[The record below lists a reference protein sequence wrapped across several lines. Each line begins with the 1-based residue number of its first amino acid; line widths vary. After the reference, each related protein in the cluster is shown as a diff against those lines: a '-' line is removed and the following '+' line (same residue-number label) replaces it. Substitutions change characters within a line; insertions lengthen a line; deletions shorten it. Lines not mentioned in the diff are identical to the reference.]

1 MNNIDDGGPLHYDLT
16 VKSDQFLGAM
26 NEAERRVKGF
36 SSATVAEGLKI
47 EKAFE
52 QLTKKITTSKELI
65 AATEADIRKMEG
77 MLKTIAPGTA
87 KVDLISEINAAKK
100 ALQEQ
105 KAALADYE
113 EQVKTAA
120 SAHVTLRTQLRQMKE
135 EMVAL
140 DAAGLRGT
148 KEYEELRESFAKLTQ
163 QMAHAQKQANVL
175 AHDQAGFQ
183 GLIQALSGV
192 AGIAAAAQGAIGLF
206 AGENEDLQRVMVK
219 VQSLMSL
226 TIGLQQAQQ
235 VLNKDSAFSL
245 AVVTRAKTAL
255 AAAELKLAT
264 AFGISTAAA
273 RVLMAT
279 LTLGLSAAIGVAI
292 VAITRYV
299 NKAQEAKKATREF
312 NKATA
317 EEAYKTLAS
326 FEKMRLEWNRL
337 GDDMKAKNKF
347 IKDNKDA
354 FHELGIQITGA
365 ADAENVFVKN
375 TEAFRTALKERAMAV
390 ASYDLASEAYK
401 KFLEKDL
408 EAKTMPATVRRT
420 ETVVTAG
427 EVQMGPVQT
436 RTIEEENKKRLKVE
450 KEAAEELKKFNDLMA
465 ASIDHG
471 EQYQNMLDDL
481 GVTTTENLEKI
492 VLLEQKISEQERLML
507 EAVEAGNTQEA
518 KVIAGRIERLK
529 EELRLRN
536 LLVNAIYAQS
546 RANDVI
552 TNTQANA
559 FEPTGLNIKLGAPST
574 GGKAKGARYYQTA
587 VFDLET
593 AKKTLSVMDQ
603 QAANARNQEA
613 IAKKKKKVDEEMKKI
628 ADEELQTRKEIAS
641 AISETVAILER
652 AGFLSGEMA
661 SQLQGMIGFAGS
673 IATGDYLSAIVN
685 GVGMFVDQIARFFDQ
700 TVAYEERIRAMN
712 TLLDRQQ
719 RLIELSQRKGG
730 EKEALTE
737 DARLK
742 QKNLA
747 ELEAE
752 LAKWQKKLE
761 KSENAWN
768 MFQSMSYDKRKK
780 MVDELTAATEEAR
793 IAAEDA
799 EQAYKDFL
807 TGGITQETIAT
818 TISAG
823 LMEGK
828 RSLEDFAQDMNN
840 ILTQA
845 VTNAIS
851 AKILGP
857 AIDELTDYLAE
868 AMKDGVLSPE
878 EAERYKTMFGQI
890 AAEGAKL
897 ADASSAALR
906 SVQDPDKTL
915 SGAIKGITEETAGVL
930 AGQVNAMRIN
940 QVEGIQ
946 IMRQQLIHLA
956 EIAANTRYNKHLEKL
971 GSIDSKLDALK
982 SDPLRATGLNI

>member
-1 MNNIDDGGPLHYDLT
+1 MNNTDDGALHYDLT
-16 VKSDQFLGAM
+16 VKSDQFIGAM
-26 NEAERRVKGF
+26 NEAERRVKGL

-47 EKAFE
+47 ERAFE
-52 QLTKKITTSKELI
+52 NLTRKITTSKELI

-87 KVDLISEINAAKK
+87 KVDLISEIHSAKK

-120 SAHVTLRTQLRQMKE
+120 AAHVSLRTQLRQMKE
-135 EMVAL
+135 ELVAME
-140 DAAGLRGT
+140 AAGKRGT
-148 KEYEELRESFAKLTQ
+148 KEYEVLQESFAKLTQ
-163 QMAHAQKQANVL
+163 QMSHAQKQANVL
-175 AHDQAGFQ
+175 AHDQAGLQ

-192 AGIAAAAQGAIGLF
+192 AGIAAAAQGAVGLF
-206 AGENEDLQRVMVK
+206 SGENENLQRIMVK

-226 TIGLQQAQQ
+226 TIGLQQTQQ

-292 VAITRYV
+292 AAISRLV
-299 NKAQEAKKATREF
+299 NKAQEAKKATQEF

-317 EEAYKTLAS
+317 EEAYKTIAS

-354 FHELGIQITGA
+354 FHELGIQVTGA

-401 KFLEKDL
+401 NYLQKDL

-465 ASIDHG
+465 ASIKHG

-507 EAVEAGNTQEA
+507 EAVEAGNTKEA
-518 KVIAGRIERLK
+518 KVIAGRIEQLK

-536 LLVNAIYAQS
+536 LLVNAIYAQT
-546 RANDVI
+546 RANELV
-552 TNTQANA
+552 TNTQADA
-559 FEPTGLNIKLGAPST
+559 WKPAGSSFVSLGAPST
-574 GGKAKGARYYQTA
+574 GGKAAGSRYYQKE

-603 QAANARNQEA
+603 QLVNERNQEA
-613 IAKKKKKVDEEMKKI
+613 IKKKLKKVDDEIAKI
-628 ADEELQTRKEIAS
+628 TDEELKRRKEVTQ

-652 AGFLSGEMA
+652 GGLLSGEMA
-661 SQLQGMIGFAGS
+661 SQLQGMIGVAGS
-673 IATGDYLSAIVN
+673 LATGDYLGAIVN
-685 GVGMFVDQIARFFDQ
+685 GVAMFVDAISQVMEASDGFEKRLERMNLLLEKQARL
-700 TVAYEERIRAMN
+700 V
-712 TLLDRQQ
+712 
-719 RLIELSQRKGG
+719 ELSQRGG
-730 EKEALTE
+730 GGKEAREAELNALRQQVKLYEEQVAKAEKRLENAYKWNLTGNKREKDLKEVQAAAE
-737 DARLK
+737 DAR
-742 QKNLA
+742 
-747 ELEAE
+747 
-752 LAKWQKKLE
+752 
-761 KSENAWN
+761 
-768 MFQSMSYDKRKK
+768 
-780 MVDELTAATEEAR
+780 
-793 IAAEDA
+793 IALEDA

-807 TGGITQETIAT
+807 TGGVTQNTIAD
-818 TISAG
+818 TITAG

-857 AIDELTDYLAE
+857 AIDELTNYLAE
-868 AMKDGVLSPE
+868 AMKDGVLSTE
-878 EAERYKTMFGQI
+878 EAEKYKTMFGLI

-940 QVEGIQ
+940 QVEGTL
-946 IMRQQLIHLA
+946 IMRQQLVHLA
-956 EIAANTRYNKHLEKL
+956 EIAANTRFNRHLEKL

-982 SDPLRATGLNI
+982 TDTLRASGLNI

>member
-1 MNNIDDGGPLHYDLT
+1 MNNDENGPLHYDLT
-16 VKSDQFLGAM
+16 VRSDQFIGAM
-26 NEAERRVKGF
+26 NEAERRVKGL
-36 SSATVAEGLKI
+36 SSATVAEGMKI

-113 EQVKTAA
+113 GQVKTAA
-120 SAHVTLRTQLRQMKE
+120 AAHVSLRTQLRQMKE
-135 EMVAL
+135 ELVAME
-140 DAAGLRGT
+140 AAGKRGT
-148 KEYEELRESFAKLTQ
+148 KEYEVLQESFAKLTQ

-192 AGIAAAAQGAIGLF
+192 AGIAAAAQGAVGLF

-226 TIGLQQAQQ
+226 TIGLQQTQQ

-255 AAAELKLAT
+255 AAAELNLAT
-264 AFGISTAAA
+264 ALGISTAAA

-279 LTLGLSAAIGVAI
+279 LTLGLSVAIGVA
-292 VAITRYV
+292 VAAISRLVTRT
-299 NKAQEAKKATREF
+299 QEARKATQEF

-317 EEAYKTLAS
+317 EAAYQSLAS

-354 FHELGIQITGA
+354 FHDLGIQIKGTS
-365 ADAENVFVKN
+365 DAENVFVKN
-375 TEAFRTALKERAMAV
+375 TETFRTALKERAMAV

-420 ETVVTAG
+420 ETVATAG

-436 RTIEEENKKRLKVE
+436 RTIEEENRKRLKVE
-450 KEAAEELKKFNDLMA
+450 KEAAEELKKFNSLMSE
-465 ASIDHG
+465 SIKHG

-518 KVIAGRIERLK
+518 KLIADRIEQLQ
-529 EELRLRN
+529 EELRIRN

-546 RANDVI
+546 RASELISNSQADAWKPAGSSNI
-552 TNTQANA
+552 T
-559 FEPTGLNIKLGAPST
+559 LGAPST
-574 GGKAKGARYYQTA
+574 GGKGAGARYWQTP
-587 VFDLET
+587 VFDFEA

-603 QAANARNQEA
+603 QAANARNAESV
-613 IAKKKKKVDEEMKKI
+613 AKKKKKVDDEMLKI
-628 ADEELQTRKEIAS
+628 AEDEMQTRKEITA
-641 AISETVAILER
+641 AVSETVAMLER
-652 AGFLSGEMA
+652 AGLLSQEMA
-661 SQLQGMIGFAGS
+661 AQMQGMIGFAGS
-673 IATGDYLSAIVN
+673 IATQDYLGAVVSA
-685 GVGMFVDQIARFFDQ
+685 VGSFIAQIGQFFDQ
-700 TVAYEERIRAMN
+700 TVAYEEKIKSMN
-712 TLLDRQQ
+712 DVLERHNRLLEQ
-719 RLIELSQRKGG
+719 SQRKGG
-730 EKEALTE
+730 EKDALKE
-737 DARLK
+737 SIDLRKKDLAEYQKMLK
-742 QKNLA
+742 EEEKNL
-747 ELEAE
+747 ESHWKNRGNLLNER
-752 LAKWQKKLE
+752 LAQIEDLK
-761 KSENAWN
+761 
-768 MFQSMSYDKRKK
+768 DKIN
-780 MVDELTAATEEAR
+780 ETT
-793 IAAEDA
+793 IALEDA
-799 EQAYKDFL
+799 EQAYTDFL
-807 TGGITQETIAT
+807 SGGITEVDLASTILE
-818 TISAG
+818 G
-823 LMEGK
+823 LKQGRIEVA
-828 RSLEDFAQDMNN
+828 DFAGYMNDM
-840 ILTQA
+840 LTEA
-845 VTNAIS
+845 VLRS
-851 AKILGP
+851 FSSEILGP
-857 AIDELTDYLAE
+857 AITELQEMVAQALI
-868 AMKDGVLSPE
+868 DGVLTEE
-878 EAERYKTMFGQI
+878 EARAIQKRTSEI
-890 AAEGAKL
+890 AKENEEKYRRATQGL
-897 ADASSAALR
+897 GLG
-906 SVQDPDKTL
+906 DPSDNTL
-915 SGAIKGITEETAGVL
+915 SGAIKGITEQTAGVL

-946 IMRQQLIHLA
+946 IMRQQLMNLA
-956 EIAANTRYNKHLEKL
+956 EIAANTRFNRHLEKL

-982 SDPLRATGLNI
+982 TDSLRASGLNI

>member
-1 MNNIDDGGPLHYDLT
+1 MNNDDDGALHYDLT
-16 VKSDQFLGAM
+16 VRSDQFIGAM
-26 NEAERRVKGF
+26 NEAERRVKGL
-36 SSATVAEGLKI
+36 SSATVAEGMKI

-87 KVDLISEINAAKK
+87 KVDLISEINTAKK

-113 EQVKTAA
+113 QQVKTAA
-120 SAHVTLRTQLRQMKE
+120 AAHVSLRTQLRQMKE
-135 EMVAL
+135 ELVAME
-140 DAAGLRGT
+140 AAGKRGT
-148 KEYEELRESFAKLTQ
+148 KEYEVLQESFAKLTQ

-206 AGENEDLQRVMVK
+206 AGENEDLQRIMVK

-299 NKAQEAKKATREF
+299 NKAQEAKKATQEF

-401 KFLEKDL
+401 NYLQKDL

-427 EVQMGPVQT
+427 EVQVGPVQT

-465 ASIDHG
+465 ASIKHG

-518 KVIAGRIERLK
+518 KLIAGRIEQLK

-546 RANDVI
+546 RANELV
-552 TNTQANA
+552 TNTQADA
-559 FEPTGLNIKLGAPST
+559 WKPAGSSFVSLGAPST
-574 GGKAKGARYYQTA
+574 GGKAAGSRYFQKE

-603 QAANARNQEA
+603 QLVNARNQEA
-613 IAKKKKKVDEEMKKI
+613 IKKKLKRVDDEIAKI
-628 ADEELQTRKEIAS
+628 TDEELKRRKEVTQAV
-641 AISETVAILER
+641 SETVAILER
-652 AGFLSGEMA
+652 GGLLSSEMA
-661 SQLQGMIGFAGS
+661 SQLQGMIGVAGS
-673 IATGDYLSAIVN
+673 LATGDYLGAIVN
-685 GVGMFVDQIARFFDQ
+685 GIAMFVDAISQVMEASDGFERRLERMNILLEKQARLVD
-700 TVAYEERIRAMN
+700 
-712 TLLDRQQ
+712 
-719 RLIELSQRKGG
+719 LSQRQGG
-730 EKEALTE
+730 GKEARE
-737 DARLK
+737 
-742 QKNLA
+742 A
-747 ELEAE
+747 ELETLRKQVKLYEEQVAKAE
-752 LAKWQKKLE
+752 KRL
-761 KSENAWN
+761 ENAYKWN
-768 MFQSMSYDKRKK
+768 LTGNKREKDLK
-780 MVDELTAATEEAR
+780 EVQAAAEEAR
-793 IAAEDA
+793 IALEDA

-807 TGGITQETIAT
+807 TGGVTQETIAD

-828 RSLEDFAQDMNN
+828 RSVEDFAQDMNN

-857 AIDELTDYLAE
+857 AIDELTNYLAE

-915 SGAIKGITEETAGVL
+915 SGAIKGITEETAGIL

-946 IMRQQLIHLA
+946 IMRQQLMNLA

-982 SDPLRATGLNI
+982 TDSLRATGLNI

>member
-1 MNNIDDGGPLHYDLT
+1 MNNDDDGALHYDLT
-16 VKSDQFLGAM
+16 VRSDQFIGAM
-26 NEAERRVKGF
+26 NEAERRVKGL

-113 EQVKTAA
+113 QQVKTAA
-120 SAHVTLRTQLRQMKE
+120 AAHVSLRTQLRQMKE
-135 EMVAL
+135 ELVAME
-140 DAAGLRGT
+140 AAGKRGT
-148 KEYEELRESFAKLTQ
+148 KEYEVLQESFAKLTQ

-299 NKAQEAKKATREF
+299 NKAQEAKKATQEF

-401 KFLEKDL
+401 NYLQKDL

-465 ASIDHG
+465 ASIKHG

-507 EAVEAGNTQEA
+507 EAVEAGNTKEA
-518 KVIAGRIERLK
+518 KVIAGRIEQLQ
-529 EELRLRN
+529 EELRIRN

-546 RANDVI
+546 RANELV
-552 TNTQANA
+552 TNTQADA
-559 FEPTGLNIKLGAPST
+559 WKPAGSSFVSLGAPST
-574 GGKAKGARYYQTA
+574 GGKAAGSRYFQKE

-603 QAANARNQEA
+603 QLVNARNQEA
-613 IAKKKKKVDEEMKKI
+613 IKKKLKRVDDEIAKI
-628 ADEELQTRKEIAS
+628 TDEELKRRKEVTQAV
-641 AISETVAILER
+641 SETVAILER
-652 AGFLSGEMA
+652 GGLLSSEMA
-661 SQLQGMIGFAGS
+661 SQLQGMIGVAGS
-673 IATGDYLSAIVN
+673 LATGDYLGAIVN
-685 GVGMFVDQIARFFDQ
+685 GIAMFVDAISQVMEASDGFERRLERMNILLEKQARLVD
-700 TVAYEERIRAMN
+700 
-712 TLLDRQQ
+712 
-719 RLIELSQRKGG
+719 LSQRQGG
-730 EKEALTE
+730 GKEARE
-737 DARLK
+737 
-742 QKNLA
+742 A
-747 ELEAE
+747 ELETLRKQVKLYEEQVAKAE
-752 LAKWQKKLE
+752 KRL
-761 KSENAWN
+761 ENAYKWN
-768 MFQSMSYDKRKK
+768 LTGNKREKDLK
-780 MVDELTAATEEAR
+780 EVQAAAEEAR
-793 IAAEDA
+793 IALEDA

-807 TGGITQETIAT
+807 TGGVTQETIAD

-828 RSLEDFAQDMNN
+828 RSVEDFAQDMNN

-940 QVEGIQ
+940 QVEGIH
-946 IMRQQLIHLA
+946 IMRQQLVHLA

-982 SDPLRATGLNI
+982 TDSLRATGLNI

>member
-1 MNNIDDGGPLHYDLT
+1 MNNDENGPLHYDLT
-16 VKSDQFLGAM
+16 VRSDQFIGAM
-26 NEAERRVKGF
+26 DEAERRVKGL
-36 SSATVAEGLKI
+36 SSATVAEGMKI

-87 KVDLISEINAAKK
+87 KVDLISEIHSAKK

-113 EQVKTAA
+113 GQVKTAA
-120 SAHVTLRTQLRQMKE
+120 AAHVSLRTQLRQMKE
-135 EMVAL
+135 ELVAME
-140 DAAGLRGT
+140 AAGKRGT
-148 KEYEELRESFAKLTQ
+148 KEYEVLQESFAKLTQ

-175 AHDQAGFQ
+175 AHDQAGLQ

-192 AGIAAAAQGAIGLF
+192 AGIAAAAQGAVGLF

-226 TIGLQQAQQ
+226 TIGLQQTQQ

-299 NKAQEAKKATREF
+299 NKAQEAKKATQEF

-354 FHELGIQITGA
+354 FHDLGIQITGA

-375 TEAFRTALKERAMAV
+375 TETFRTALKERAMAV

-401 KFLEKDL
+401 NYLQKDL

-450 KEAAEELKKFNDLMA
+450 KEAAEELKRFNDLMA
-465 ASIDHG
+465 ASIKHG

-518 KVIAGRIERLK
+518 KLIAERIEQLQ
-529 EELRLRN
+529 EELRIRN

-546 RANDVI
+546 RANELV
-552 TNTQANA
+552 TNTQADA
-559 FEPTGLNIKLGAPST
+559 WKPAGSSFVSLGAPST
-574 GGKAKGARYYQTA
+574 GGKAAGSRYFQKE

-603 QAANARNQEA
+603 QLVNARNQEA
-613 IAKKKKKVDEEMKKI
+613 IKKKLKRVDDEIAKI
-628 ADEELQTRKEIAS
+628 TDEELKRRKEVTQAVS
-641 AISETVAILER
+641 KTVAILER
-652 AGFLSGEMA
+652 GGLLSSEMA
-661 SQLQGMIGFAGS
+661 SQLQGMIGVAGS
-673 IATGDYLSAIVN
+673 LATGDYLGAIVN
-685 GVGMFVDQIARFFDQ
+685 GIAMFVDAISQVMEASDGFERRLERMNILLEKQARLVD
-700 TVAYEERIRAMN
+700 
-712 TLLDRQQ
+712 
-719 RLIELSQRKGG
+719 LSQRQGG
-730 EKEALTE
+730 GKEARE
-737 DARLK
+737 
-742 QKNLA
+742 A
-747 ELEAE
+747 ELETLRKQVKLYEEQVAKAE
-752 LAKWQKKLE
+752 KRL
-761 KSENAWN
+761 ENAYKWN
-768 MFQSMSYDKRKK
+768 LTGNKREKDLK
-780 MVDELTAATEEAR
+780 EVQAAAEEAR
-793 IAAEDA
+793 IALEDA

-807 TGGITQETIAT
+807 TGGVTQETIAD

-828 RSLEDFAQDMNN
+828 RSVEDFAQDMNN

-878 EAERYKTMFGQI
+878 EAERYKTMFGDI
-890 AAEGAKL
+890 AKRGAEL
-897 ADASSAALR
+897 ADASSAALK
-906 SVQDPDKTL
+906 SVQEPDKTL
-915 SGAIKGITEETAGVL
+915 SGAIKGITEQTAGVL

-940 QVEGIQ
+940 QVDGIQ
-946 IMRQQLIHLA
+946 IMRQQLMNLA

-982 SDPLRATGLNI
+982 TDSLRATGLNI

>member
-1 MNNIDDGGPLHYDLT
+1 MNNDDGALHVDLT
-16 VKSDQFLGAM
+16 VGNDQFLGAM
-26 NEAERRVKGF
+26 AEAERRIKGF

-47 EKAFE
+47 ERVFE
-52 QLTKKITTSKELI
+52 DLARKITTSKELI
-65 AATEADIRKMEG
+65 AATEADIKKMEG
-77 MLKTIAPGTA
+77 MMKTIAPGVA
-87 KVDLISEINAAKK
+87 KVDLISELNSAKK
-100 ALQEQ
+100 ALLEQ

-113 EQVKTAA
+113 EQVNTAA

-175 AHDQAGFQ
+175 AHDQAGLAGLVQ
-183 GLIQALSGV
+183 GLSGLSSVAL
-192 AGIAAAAQGAIGLF
+192 AAQSAIGLF
-206 AGENEDLQRVMVK
+206 AGENENLHKVMLK
-219 VQSLMSL
+219 VQSLMGL
-226 TIGLQQAQQ
+226 TISLQQAQQ

-245 AVVTRAKTAL
+245 VVVTRAKTAL

-279 LTLGLSAAIGVAI
+279 LTLGLSVAIGVA
-292 VAITRYV
+292 VAAISRLVTRT
-299 NKAQEAKKATREF
+299 QEARKATQEF

-317 EEAYKTLAS
+317 EAAYQSLAS

-375 TEAFRTALKERAMAV
+375 TETFRTALKERAMAV

-401 KFLEKDL
+401 KYLEKDL

-420 ETVVTAG
+420 ETVATAG

-436 RTIEEENKKRLKVE
+436 RTIEEENRKRLKVE
-450 KEAAEELKKFNDLMA
+450 KEAAEELKKFNSLMSE
-465 ASIDHG
+465 SIKHG

-518 KVIAGRIERLK
+518 KLIAERIEQLK

-546 RANDVI
+546 RANELV
-552 TNTQANA
+552 TNTQADA
-559 FEPTGLNIKLGAPST
+559 WKPAGSSFVSLGAPST
-574 GGKAKGARYYQTA
+574 GGKAAGSRYFQKE

-603 QAANARNQEA
+603 QLVNARNQEA
-613 IAKKKKKVDEEMKKI
+613 IKKKLKRVDDEIAKI
-628 ADEELQTRKEIAS
+628 TDEELKRRKEVTQAV
-641 AISETVAILER
+641 SETVAILER
-652 AGFLSGEMA
+652 GGLLSSEMA
-661 SQLQGMIGFAGS
+661 SQLQGMIGVAGS
-673 IATGDYLSAIVN
+673 LATGDYLGAIVN
-685 GVGMFVDQIARFFDQ
+685 GIAMFVDAISQVMEASDGFERRLERMNILLEKQARLVD
-700 TVAYEERIRAMN
+700 
-712 TLLDRQQ
+712 
-719 RLIELSQRKGG
+719 LSQRQGG
-730 EKEALTE
+730 GKEARE
-737 DARLK
+737 
-742 QKNLA
+742 A
-747 ELEAE
+747 ELETLRKQVKLYEEQVAKAE
-752 LAKWQKKLE
+752 KRL
-761 KSENAWN
+761 ENAYKWN
-768 MFQSMSYDKRKK
+768 LTGNKREKDLK
-780 MVDELTAATEEAR
+780 EVQAAAEEAR
-793 IAAEDA
+793 IALEDA

-807 TGGITQETIAT
+807 TGGVTQETIAD

-828 RSLEDFAQDMNN
+828 RSVEDFAQDMNN

-940 QVEGIQ
+940 QVDGIQ
-946 IMRQQLIHLA
+946 IMRQQLMNLA

-982 SDPLRATGLNI
+982 TDSLRATGLNI